1 MYSNQLKTFIIVADC
16 GSFSKAAEQ
25 LYVTT
30 ASIMKQMNSL
40 EERIDIKLLNRSKQG
55 ISLTP
60 AGKSIYKDGKK
71 IIEQCEAA
79 VEKAKKLSIHGKHI
93 IKVGTSILNPCK
105 VLLDIWNKISDHH
118 PEYTIQ
124 IIPFDDE
131 HNNILSVIERLGT
144 DFDFIV
150 GVCDSSRWLKRANML
165 PLGTYN
171 KCISM
176 PAYHKLSSKK
186 KLKLKDLY
194 GETLMMVQPGDS
206 PVNDFIRNDLMTNH
220 PQINLKSTYSFY
232 DINTFNDCEQ
242 TGNLLLNIEC
252 WKDVHPSLVTLPVEW
267 DYEIPYGL
275 LYSLNPSKEILSFIE
290 LIKERF

>member
-150 GVCDSSRWLKRANML
+150 
-165 PLGTYN
+165 
-171 KCISM
+171 
-176 PAYHKLSSKK
+176 
-186 KLKLKDLY
+186 
-194 GETLMMVQPGDS
+194 
-206 PVNDFIRNDLMTNH
+206 
-220 PQINLKSTYSFY
+220 
-232 DINTFNDCEQ
+232 
-242 TGNLLLNIEC
+242 
-252 WKDVHPSLVTLPVEW
+252 
-267 DYEIPYGL
+267 
-275 LYSLNPSKEILSFIE
+275 
-290 LIKERF
+290 